1 MHLAISGFCGT
12 RASKDVGSCIGWVVQ
27 HSQYIMVFYLS
38 PHNFSLMRS
47 AAHPPGKE
55 QTFLVKVADSRKSR
69 SGVLKAV
76 KDLANGGLHA
86 APLGS
91 RTTVSLSV

>member
-1 MHLAISGFCGT
+1 MNLSIGSLR
-12 RASKDVGSCIGWVVQ
+12 RARTSKNIGPCIGWVVQ
-27 HSQYIMVFYLS
+27 NPQHIMVLDLS
-38 PHNFSLMRS
+38 PHNFSLMRPAS
-47 AAHPPGKE
+47 NSPRKK
-55 QTFLVKVADSRKSR
+55 QVFLVKVANGRKSR